1 MNTPHA
7 PVAKATAGLPDSGGS
22 FGAGRCGRK
31 PFVRTVSK
39 TGWWLKHPRYM
50 RYMSREVT
58 CIFIGAFAL
67 LMLCALERLSQGRAA
82 YESFIAALQ
91 GPAGVVGLLL
101 VLVFAVHNATS
112 WFNVTPKALPV
123 QIGEEFL
130 AGKYI
135 VGAHYAVWIMASLVV
150 LFFAGVL

>member
-1 MNTPHA
+1 M
-7 PVAKATAGLPDSGGS
+7 S
-22 FGAGRCGRK
+22 RK
-31 PFVRTVSK
+31 PYVREVSK
-39 TGWWLKHPRYM
+39 TGWYLKHPRYM

-67 LMLCALERLSQGRAA
+67 LMLCTLERLSKGPEAF
-82 YESFIAALQ
+82 ESFLAALK
-91 GPAGVVGLLL
+91 GPWGFLGLAIVFL
-101 VLVFAVHNATS
+101 FAVHNATS
-112 WFNVTPKALPV
+112 WFNVTPKAMPV

-135 VGAHYAVWIMASLVV
+135 VGAHYAVWAVASLAV

>member
-1 MNTPHA
+1 M
-7 PVAKATAGLPDSGGS
+7 S
-22 FGAGRCGRK
+22 RK
-31 PFVRTVSK
+31 PFVREVSK
-39 TGWWLKHPRYM
+39 TGWYFKQPRYL

-67 LMLCALERLSQGRAA
+67 LLLCAIERLSRGQAA
-82 YESFIAALQ
+82 YKSFLSSLQ
-91 GPAGVVGLLL
+91 GPWGIVGLVV
-101 VLVFAVHNATS
+101 VLAFAVHNATS

-130 AGKYI
+130 PGKYI
-135 VGAHYAVWIMASLVV
+135 VGAHYAGWVLASLVV